1 MLNSGETIAGE
12 GYAPAHITG
21 FFTICKAEEPIRSGS
36 TGAGI
41 CIAGGV
47 RTRLLAREGQP
58 PGFELSCNGSP
69 LFSPTCSYV
78 ASKMI
83 PRPER
88 YAVAA
93 EQESVLPANYGY
105 GMSGSSALSLAVS
118 INRAFGMGM
127 SLREVASVAHAAEV
141 VNETGLGDVLAET
154 VGGLEVRTSPGGPGV
169 GVARQIP
176 LSKDYVVVSTP
187 VSEFQTKTMITERI
201 IVNRINR
208 LGKQALEAFLE
219 STTVENFMLQSRRFW
234 DGVGL
239 SNNMIRSV
247 LRRYEAAGV
256 ENPSAKKG
264 LVFAVVERGHLR
276 RILGALTGGK
286 FDGNTPQSV
295 LAIPGDLRLIVSEIH
310 RSGMEWESV

>member
-1 MLNSGETIAGE
+1 MLSQGEAITGE

-21 FFTICKAEEPIRSGS
+21 FFTICRAEEPIRSGS
-36 TGAGI
+36 TGAGV

-47 RTRLLAREGQP
+47 RTRLLALEGHP

-69 LFSPTCSYV
+69 ISSQTCSYV

-83 PRPER
+83 PQQER
-88 YAVAA
+88 YAVVAD
-93 EQESVLPANYGY
+93 QESVLPANYGY
-105 GMSGSSALSLAVS
+105 GISGSSALSLAIS
-118 INRAFGMGM
+118 INRAFKMGM
-127 SLREVASVAHAAEV
+127 NLRDTASVAHAAEV
-141 VNETGLGDVLAET
+141 VNATGLGDVLAEV
-154 VGGLEVRTSPGGPGV
+154 VGGLEVRTSPGGPGI

-176 LSKDYVVVSTP
+176 LSKDYVVISTP
-187 VSEFQTKTMITERI
+187 VSEYQTSSMITERS

-219 STTVENFMLQSRRFW
+219 SPTIESFMLESRRFW

-239 SNNMIRSV
+239 SNNMIRAM

-256 ENPSAKKG
+256 TPSAKKG
-264 LVFAVVERGHLR
+264 LVFAIVERDQLKKAVMS
-276 RILGALTGGK
+276 LAEVNLEFESTPVNLKMPGGFK
-286 FDGNTPQSV
+286 
-295 LAIPGDLRLIVSEIH
+295 LIVSEIH

>member
-1 MLNSGETIAGE
+1 MAGE

-21 FFTICKAEEPIRSGS
+21 FFTIFRAEEPIRSGS

-47 RTRLLAREGQP
+47 RTRLSAREGQH
-58 PGFELSCNGSP
+58 PGFELRCNGSP

-78 ASKMI
+78 ASKMV
-83 PRPER
+83 PLPER
-88 YAVAA
+88 YAVYA

-105 GMSGSSALSLAVS
+105 GVSGSSALSLAIS
-118 INRAFGMGM
+118 INRAFGIGM

-154 VGGLEVRTSPGGPGV
+154 VGGLEVRTSPGGPGI

-176 LSKDYVVVSTP
+176 LSKDYVVISTP
-187 VSEFQTKTMITERI
+187 VSEFQTRAMITERP

-208 LGKQALEAFLE
+208 LGKEALEAFLE
-219 STTVENFMLQSRRFW
+219 SPTVENFMFQSRRFW

-239 SNNMIRSV
+239 TNSMIRAV

-256 ENPSAKKG
+256 SPSAKKG
-264 LVFAVVERGHLR
+264 LVFAIVERGQLR
-276 RILGALTGGK
+276 KALRVLTG
-286 FDGNTPQSV
+286 DYVDSEAPQAD
-295 LAIPGDLRLIVSEIH
+295 LAMPGGLKLIVSEIH

>member
-1 MLNSGETIAGE
+1 MTDSGYTIAGE

-21 FFTICKAEEPIRSGS
+21 FFTICRAEEPIRSGS

-47 RTRLLAREGQP
+47 RTRLSAREGKA
-58 PGFELSCNGSP
+58 PGFELKCNGSP

-78 ASKMI
+78 ASKMV
-83 PRPER
+83 PFQER

-105 GMSGSSALSLAVS
+105 GVSGSSALSLAIS
-118 INRAFGMGM
+118 INRAFRMGM

-141 VNETGLGDVLAET
+141 VNETGLGDVIAET
-154 VGGLEVRTSPGGPGV
+154 VGGLEVRTAPGSPGV

-176 LSKDYVVVSTP
+176 LSKDYVVISTP
-187 VSEFQTKTMITERI
+187 VSEFQTKAMITERP

-208 LGKQALEAFLE
+208 LGKVALEAFLE
-219 STTVENFMLQSRRFW
+219 SPTIENFMLQSRRFW

-239 SNNMIRSV
+239 SNDIVRSV

-256 ENPSAKKG
+256 TPSAKKG
-264 LVFAVVERGHLR
+264 LVFAIVERDQLKNALR
-276 RILGALTGGK
+276 SLADVHVQSESPPADLKMPGGLK
-286 FDGNTPQSV
+286 
-295 LAIPGDLRLIVSEIH
+295 LIVSEIH
-310 RSGMEWESV
+310 RSGVEWESV